1 MNFLSHYY
9 FDRTKENPYEVF
21 GMVLPDL
28 LKNADKTWN
37 VHPEKHSILVSSPRQ
52 NNIITGWKRHL
63 EVDRIFHNS
72 EFFKYHQHQ
81 IKLSIREVISSSPVK
96 PFFLGHIGLELLLDS
111 LLISEKL
118 ISIEKFYIKLASI
131 EEEEIRL
138 FLQLN
143 LITDQD
149 KFFRFFN
156 NFVAEKYLYNYADES
171 KIAYALKRICMR
183 LWTNPF
189 TPEQE
194 VAITQCLVD
203 YKKELRED
211 FIIIFDQIDAQIN

>member
-9 FDRTKENPYEVF
+9 FDREKENPYEVF

-28 LKNADKTWN
+28 LKNANKDWN
-37 VHPEKHSILVSSPRQ
+37 VHPEKHNLITNNCQSNIL
-52 NNIITGWKRHL
+52 IGWKRHL
-63 EVDRIFHNS
+63 EVDKIFHNS

-81 IKLSIREVISSSPVK
+81 IKLRFREVINGSAVK

-118 ISIEKFYIKLASI
+118 ISIEKFYVQLAKI
-131 EEEEIRL
+131 DEEEIKL
-138 FLQLN
+138 FLRLN
-143 LITDQD
+143 LITEQE
-149 KFFRFFN
+149 KFFKFFN
-156 NFVAEKYLYNYADES
+156 NFVEEKYLYSYADEG

-189 TPEQE
+189 TDEQE
-194 VAITQCLVD
+194 IALTHCLVD
-203 YKKELRED
+203 YKKKLRDD